1 MDNASALAEMLNK
14 ADTFLFVM
22 QKCTRIKDRN
32 IHSASPSAGAA
43 GGSSAAGGGASAAG
57 GGPSGGG
64 PAGGGGAS
72 PSRGGGCSP
81 SPPSPEE
88 LQQFFLQKAK
98 DLGLG

>member
-57 GGPSGGG
+57 GGP
-64 PAGGGGAS
+64 AGGGGAS